1 VQLNLLDLIGHT
13 PQATLT
19 RMVAHLPGNIR
30 VDAKLERFNP
40 GGSVKDRPA
49 LMMIRDGI
57 ERGQLVPGKTILDST
72 SGNTGIAL
80 AMIGA
85 TMGYP
90 VRLVMPGNV
99 SDERKRICRAFGAD
113 LIFSDQM
120 EGSDGAILEA
130 RRIYADDPERY
141 FKPDQ
146 YNNPANPKAHE
157 ETTGPEIWEDT
168 EGKVTHFIAS
178 LGTTG
183 TLVGTGRYL
192 KRMNPDVQIIAA
204 EPDSPFHGIE
214 GLKHIASSIVP
225 GIYDATVH
233 DEKIGIST
241 EEAYELTQRLAR
253 EEGILAGQSCGCALA
268 AALKVGER
276 LANKGKPGYIVM
288 IFPDGGEK
296 YLTTPVFSGE
306 TMHFAEGI

>member
-1 VQLNLLDLIGHT
+1 
-13 PQATLT
+13 
-19 RMVAHLPGNIR
+19 MVAHLPDDIR
-30 VDAKLERFNP
+30 IEAKLESYNP

-49 LMMIRDGI
+49 LMMIRDGM
-57 ERGQLVPGKTILDST
+57 ERGQLTPGKTILDST

-85 TMGYP
+85 VMGYP

-113 LIFSDQM
+113 LIFSDPL

-130 RRIYADDPERY
+130 RRIYADDPQRY

-157 ETTGPEIWEDT
+157 ETTGPEIWKDT
-168 EGKVTHFIAS
+168 QGNITHFIAS

-192 KRMNPDVQIIAA
+192 KRMNPDIRVIAV

-214 GLKHIASSIVP
+214 GLKHIESSIVP
-225 GIYDATVH
+225 GIYDPSVH

-241 EEAYELTQRLAR
+241 EQTYELTQRLAR

-268 AALKVGER
+268 AALKIGET
-276 LANKGKPGYIVM
+276 LANKGEPGYIVM